1 MRQVRIGRTDIQSS
15 AMGLGCMGMS
25 EFYGPADDAQSLHVL
40 ERALELGI
48 SHFDTS
54 NIYGRG
60 HNEELLGRFLKGRRG
75 RVVLSSK
82 WGILRDPDGPPGS
95 TYDRDLDNS
104 PEHLAKAIEGSL
116 RRLGTDCIDLYYV
129 HRLDPEVPVEDVV
142 GAMARLVEAGK
153 IRAIGL
159 SEVDADI
166 LRRACAVHP
175 VSVLQS
181 EYSLWERGAET
192 AVIPACRDLGI
203 TFVPYSPL
211 GRGFLTGAIRQAAEL
226 DKNDL
231 RLRSPRF
238 QDGNI
243 DRNLAMLDKI
253 REIADRHAATLG
265 QIALAW
271 ILCGNADMIP
281 IPGTKRLKYLEENAG
296 AEGIRLSPDEI
307 AELGEILDPAA
318 IAGARHWVATDAQ
331 GAETG
336 RPGDPAA
343 GARK

>member
-15 AMGLGCMGMS
+15 ALGLGCMGMS
-25 EFYGPADDAQSLHVL
+25 EFYGPADDAESLSVL

-48 SHFDTS
+48 THFDTS
-54 NIYGRG
+54 DIYGRG
-60 HNEELLGRFLKGRRG
+60 HNERLLGRFLKGRRG

-104 PEHLAKAIEGSL
+104 PEHLARAVEGSL

-129 HRLDPEVPVEDVV
+129 HRLDPDRPVEEVV
-142 GAMARLVEAGK
+142 GAMSRLVEAGK

-159 SEVDADI
+159 SEVGADV

-181 EYSLWERGAET
+181 EYSLWERGAE
-192 AVIPACRDLGI
+192 AEVIPACRELGI
-203 TFVPYSPL
+203 TLVAYSPL
-211 GRGFLTGAIRQAAEL
+211 GRGFLTGAIRQAGAL
-226 DKNDL
+226 DSSDL

-238 QDGNI
+238 QEGNI

-253 REIADRHAATLG
+253 REIAARHEATLG
-265 QIALAW
+265 QVALAW
-271 ILCGNADMIP
+271 ILCGNDDMIP

-296 AEGIRLSPDEI
+296 AEQVRLSPEEV
-307 AELGEILDPAA
+307 AQLGEILDPAA
-318 IAGARHWVATDAQ
+318 IAGSRYWVATDAADG
-331 GAETG
+331 GAG
-336 RPGDPAA
+336 QPGDPAA
-343 GARK
+343 RARK

>member
-1 MRQVRIGRTDIQSS
+1 MRQVRIGRTEIQSS

-25 EFYGPADDAQSLHVL
+25 EFYGPADDDDSLVVL
-40 ERALELGI
+40 ERALELGVT
-48 SHFDTS
+48 HFDTS
-54 NIYGRG
+54 DIYGRG
-60 HNEELLGRFLKGRRG
+60 HNEALLGRFLKGRRDKL
-75 RVVLSSK
+75 VLSSK
-82 WGILRDPDGPPGS
+82 WGILRDPDGPSGS

-104 PEHLAKAIEGSL
+104 PDHLARAIEGSL

-129 HRLDPEVPVEDVV
+129 HRLDPDVPVEDVV

-159 SEVDADI
+159 SEVDADT

-181 EYSLWERGAET
+181 EYSLWERGAESD
-192 AVIPACRDLGI
+192 VIPTCRALGI

-211 GRGFLTGAIRQAAEL
+211 GRGFLTGAIKQAATL
-226 DKNDL
+226 DQNDL

-243 DRNLAMLDKI
+243 DRNLAMLEKI
-253 REIADRHAATLG
+253 REIAARHDATLG

-271 ILCGNADMIP
+271 ILCANPDMIP
-281 IPGTKRLKYLEENAG
+281 IPGTKRLKYLEENVG
-296 AEGIRLSPDEI
+296 AEQVALSESEI
-307 AELGEILDPAA
+307 TQLGEILDPAA
-318 IAGARHWVATDAQ
+318 IAGSRYWVATDAADGGGSQ
-331 GAETG
+331 
-336 RPGDPAA
+336 PGDPAA
-343 GARK
+343 RGRG